1 MPATTF
7 RAEITKISVLRC
19 VIVPPKVVAALGGAL
34 RIPVIAKYGGATT
47 QSTLSP
53 AGGNRRRLT
62 LKLEV
67 LKAAG
72 LDAGDAVTIA
82 LSPDSN
88 PRHVNFPP
96 DLLRALQFRP
106 TAAAALDRASP
117 STRRIVVELL
127 EQSRTPETRQR
138 RLERLIERL
147 AENTADRAT
156 KV

>member
-1 MPATTF
+1 MPTF
-7 RAEITKISVLRC
+7 TAKIAKISVLRC

-34 RIPVIAKYGGATT
+34 RIPVIAKYGCATT

-53 AGGNRRRLT
+53 AGGNQRRLT
-62 LKLEV
+62 LKLDV
-67 LKAAG
+67 LRAAG
-72 LDAGDAVTIA
+72 VDAGDTLKIS
-82 LSPDSN
+82 LSPDAN
-88 PRHVNFPP
+88 PRLVRFPP
-96 DLLRALQFRP
+96 DLARALQFRP

-138 RLERLIERL
+138 RLEKLVERL
-147 AENTADRAT
+147 AETTAGQAT

>member
-1 MPATTF
+1 MPTF
-7 RAEITKISVLRC
+7 TAKIFKITVLRC

-34 RIPVIAKYGGATT
+34 RIPVIAKYGGAVT
-47 QSTLSP
+47 QSTISP
-53 AGGNRRRLT
+53 AGGDKRRLT
-62 LKLEV
+62 LKLDV

-72 LDAGDAVTIA
+72 VDAGDTLKIS
-82 LSPDSN
+82 LSRDAN
-88 PRHVNFPP
+88 PRFVNFPP
-96 DLLRALQFRP
+96 DLTRALQFRP
-106 TAAAALDRASP
+106 AAAAALDRASP

-138 RLERLIERL
+138 RLEKLVERL